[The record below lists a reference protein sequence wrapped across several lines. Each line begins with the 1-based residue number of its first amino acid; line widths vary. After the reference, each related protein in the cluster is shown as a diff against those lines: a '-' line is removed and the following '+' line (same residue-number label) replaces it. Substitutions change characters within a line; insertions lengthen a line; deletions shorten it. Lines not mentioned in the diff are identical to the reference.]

1 MNTYLKKLKVFL
13 ALRVIKLDSCLTL
26 VFLNLDKILNLS
38 KNIVLLLPFSSLVT
52 LLFTLLAVLLDQFLD
67 KNNNNFNIKVTF
79 AKILLKP

>member
-1 MNTYLKKLKVFL
+1 MNTYFKKLKVFL

-38 KNIVLLLPFSSLVT
+38 KNIVLLLPFSSLIT

-67 KNNNNFNIKVTF
+67 KNNDNFNIKVTF